1 MADTPSI
8 ILDSRALDL
17 NALPRIDAHI
27 HTNWTDGKPTV
38 VEAYERAV
46 AVGLKAILYS
56 EHCRKTSTDWFGKFA
71 DQVRG
76 LPTSPC
82 KAHVGAEVK
91 VETLDG
97 EIDTIPE
104 IADRC
109 DYIMASVHRF
119 PTESG
124 GAIPFGDVDPAEA
137 VEREYALSWA
147 VLENPQV
154 DILGHVFGMSY
165 RRFNAV
171 PPAQSIRA
179 LIERA
184 AKTGVAIE
192 VNSHYH
198 PNPLEMIAWCQEFG
212 AKITFGSNSHELE
225 SIGQMTRTI
234 EELHAR

>member
-1 MADTPSI
+1 LKSSPPSI
-8 ILDSRALDL
+8 ILEARALDL
-17 NALPRIDAHI
+17 KALPRIEAHI
-27 HTNWTDGKPTV
+27 HTNWTDGTPTV
-38 VEAYERAV
+38 VEAYDRAV
-46 AVGLKAILYS
+46 SIGLEAILYS

-71 DQVRG
+71 AEVRA
-76 LPTSPC
+76 LPSAPC

-104 IADRC
+104 ISDLC

-119 PTESG
+119 PTADG
-124 GAIPFGDVDPAEA
+124 GATPFGEVNPAEA
-137 VEREYALSWA
+137 VEREFALSWA

-165 RRFNAV
+165 RRFNVV
-171 PPAQSIRA
+171 PPSDKIRA

-184 AKTGVAIE
+184 ARTGVAIE

-198 PNPLEMIAWCQEFG
+198 PNPLEMVAWCQEFG
-212 AKITFGSNSHELE
+212 ARITFGSNAHKPEE
-225 SIGQMTRTI
+225 IGNMTRII
-234 EELHAR
+234 ESLA